1 MPDLKEMPAGC
12 TCFRLRK
19 MSRAVSR
26 LYDHHMAQVGLKTTQ
41 FSVLRNCARQP
52 RPMAELAAHM
62 AIERTTL
69 TRNLKPL
76 VDAGW
81 IALKPGADSR
91 QRIVTI
97 TPTGLAKIEEAA
109 NAWRAAQDK
118 IELILGGDAVL
129 ALHRQLDTALAAIT
143 PYLEELPHADTD

>member
-1 MPDLKEMPAGC
+1 MNDLPSGC

-26 LYDHHMAQVGLKTTQ
+26 LYDHHLAQVGLKTTQ
-41 FSVLRNCARQP
+41 FSVLRNCARQA

-76 VDAGW
+76 VEAGW
-81 IALKPGADSR
+81 VALMPGADSR

-97 TPTGLAKIEEAA
+97 TPAGLKKIDEAA
-109 NAWRAAQDK
+109 HVWRAAQDK
-118 IELILGGDAVL
+118 IEQILGGDAVL
-129 ALHRQLDTALAAIT
+129 ALHRQLDAALTAIT

>member
-1 MPDLKEMPAGC
+1 MTELLTGC

-26 LYDHHMAQVGLKTTQ
+26 LYDHHLAQVGLKTTQ
-41 FSVLRNCARQP
+41 FSVLRNCARQA
-52 RPMAELAAHM
+52 RPMAELAAFM

-97 TPTGLAKIEEAA
+97 TDAGLAKIDEAA
-109 NAWRAAQDK
+109 HAWRAAQDK
-118 IELILGGDAVL
+118 IETILGGPAVL
-129 ALHRQLDTALAAIT
+129 ALHQQLDAALATIT

>member
-1 MPDLKEMPAGC
+1 MNELPAGC

-26 LYDHHMAQVGLKTTQ
+26 LYDHHLAQVGLKTTQ
-41 FSVLRNCARQP
+41 FSVLRNCARQA

-81 IALKPGADSR
+81 IVLKPGADSR

-97 TPTGLAKIEEAA
+97 TAAGLAKIDVAA
-109 NAWRAAQDK
+109 VAWRDAQDK
-118 IELILGGDAVL
+118 IEEILGADAVL

-143 PYLEELPHADTD
+143 PFLEELPHADTD